1 MCVLPCAGVI
11 ALIGA
16 RNIPAL
22 SWEQHR
28 RTSSVCAWV
37 LKWGCFQGKMRS
49 WDIVFS
55 IDDDP
60 TKTLKCPVFG
70 LWLIQLSYSLLELKL
85 MSPSSP
91 VLFSV
96 RMKEIRTLRSTELGE
111 NSGLWATFLKTCTI
125 QTREGMV
132 IQNLLWCNPAILGHS
147 G

>member
-1 MCVLPCAGVI
+1 M
-11 ALIGA
+11 
-16 RNIPAL
+16 
-22 SWEQHR
+22 
-28 RTSSVCAWV
+28 
-37 LKWGCFQGKMRS
+37 
-49 WDIVFS
+49 FS

-111 NSGLWATFLKTCTI
+111 NSGL
-125 QTREGMV
+125 
-132 IQNLLWCNPAILGHS
+132 
-147 G
+147 